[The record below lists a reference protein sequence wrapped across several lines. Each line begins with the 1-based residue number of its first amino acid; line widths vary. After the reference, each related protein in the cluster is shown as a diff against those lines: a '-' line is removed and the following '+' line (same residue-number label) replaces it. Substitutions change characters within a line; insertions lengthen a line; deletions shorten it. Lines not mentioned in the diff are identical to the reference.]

1 MKTLI
6 VVLGIDGGVV
16 QGGIVTADGNA
27 ADGYK
32 RALLVDAYGE
42 ELTRRYLD
50 ATGEDA
56 IDCPGDYE
64 VWDGLLEVCD
74 IADVQVKIAEMAQAR
89 QALP

>member
-1 MKTLI
+1 MTKFLI

-16 QGGIVTADGNA
+16 QGGIITDDGEA
-27 ADGYK
+27 ADAYK
-32 RALLVDAYGE
+32 RALLVEAYGE

-64 VWDGLLEVCD
+64 VWDGALEVCD
-74 IADVQVKIAEMAQAR
+74 IAAVQVKIAEMVQGEDE
-89 QALP
+89 